1 MTPAIYDWFLYT
13 SGIYW
18 GELFHHVF
26 LADRR
31 NDFIEFLVHH
41 LATVFLVFGSAY
53 ANQVPI
59 GVVISF
65 IHLVSD
71 ISASFVKF
79 LGSTYYDKCAVVYF
93 VGVMMPNWFY
103 WRLVCL
109 PFWIYNIFMRPSV
122 SYQPPLDHL
131 TIFLTL
137 NGVYLL
143 VLQFLQFYWFGIFF
157 SIVYNALNTGAA
169 EDLQEDVRTTPKTGK
184 EKEE

>member
-1 MTPAIYDWFLYT
+1 M
-13 SGIYW
+13 
-18 GELFHHVF
+18 
-26 LADRR
+26 
-31 NDFIEFLVHH
+31 HH

-59 GVVISF
+59 GAIISF

-71 ISASFVKF
+71 IPAAFCKGI
-79 LGSTYYDKCAVVYF
+79 GSTYFEKSAVVVF
-93 VGVMMPNWFY
+93 VGGVMPSWLY

-109 PFWIYNIFMRPSV
+109 PFWIYNIFMRPSC

-143 VLQFLQFYWFGIFF
+143 VLQFLQVYWFGMFF
-157 SIVYNALNTGAA
+157 NILYQALTSGVS
-169 EDLQEDVRTTPKTGK
+169 EDLQEDVRTPPAGK
-184 EKEE
+184 EKED